1 MGSRNDFN
9 KLFDEFQACEFFND
23 AMHTLS
29 WIESVSGGIDRVTGI
44 QTTTDTVYSADSFLL
59 SPSKSERPSAQIFR
73 DIQAGDIVVVSQ
85 ITEMI
90 KKPKLN
96 SIMTFDSEDFTVKE
110 IVSDSVGVTWKFLLR
125 N

>member
-44 QTTTDTVYSADSFLL
+44 QTIQFIL
-59 SPSKSERPSAQIFR
+59 QIH
-73 DIQAGDIVVVSQ
+73 SC
-85 ITEMI
+85 
-90 KKPKLN
+90 
-96 SIMTFDSEDFTVKE
+96 
-110 IVSDSVGVTWKFLLR
+110 
-125 N
+125 